1 MVDAVTER
9 TDYVTKDFNLAAFLW
24 AQSEVHMTKHAS
36 GTSQH
41 SRELFFTFSLPLSE
55 QEVSELVNNYMNEA
69 CFVEP
74 RSFCDAQSK
83 LRQLIHSQ

>member
-1 MVDAVTER
+1 MVDGVKER
-9 TDYVTKDFNLAAFLW
+9 NEYVTKDFNLAAFLW
-24 AQSEVHMTKHAS
+24 AQTDVQMKKHHP
-36 GTSQH
+36 GVGN
-41 SRELFFTFSLPLSE
+41 SRELFFTFVLPLTTGE
-55 QEVSELVNNYMNEA
+55 IDTLVNEYMNEA